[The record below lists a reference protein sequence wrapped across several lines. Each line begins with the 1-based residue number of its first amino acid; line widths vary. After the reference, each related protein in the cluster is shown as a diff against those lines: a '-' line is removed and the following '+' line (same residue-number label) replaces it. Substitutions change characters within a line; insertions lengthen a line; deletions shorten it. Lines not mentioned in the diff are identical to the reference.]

1 MSLIFLCGLIKIIAK
16 THAKLYNVFV
26 GEIMFDIDELKKLKE
41 LENQTVHCLWPR
53 QVGFKACRTW
63 KWRARPWNL

>member
-1 MSLIFLCGLIKIIAK
+1 
-16 THAKLYNVFV
+16 
-26 GEIMFDIDELKKLKE
+26 MFDIDELKKLKE

-63 KWRARPWNL
+63 KGRARPWNL

>member
-1 MSLIFLCGLIKIIAK
+1 METILLVINLHKKISVLSLIFLCGLIKIIAK

-41 LENQTVHCLWPR
+41 LENQTVHCL
-53 QVGFKACRTW
+53 
-63 KWRARPWNL
+63 